1 MKRSFGLVVLLV
13 LILGL
18 ALMGCSSKQS
28 ATTESSA
35 AGEQAGTE
43 EATTQKTT
51 KEVSADQYTGAQGEA
66 SPAQGAVTAG
76 KQILAVI
83 ETNKGTIVFQM
94 FPHKAPKTVDNF
106 IKLANKGFYDGI
118 KWHRVEPGFV
128 IQGGDPLS
136 KDANPAN
143 DGLGGPGYE
152 IKAEINDVPHTKGV
166 VAMAHNAKSIDS
178 AGSQFYITLA
188 DTPHLDGNYTVFG
201 KVTEG
206 MEVVES
212 IQVGDVMTKVTI
224 KQ

>member
-1 MKRSFGLVVLLV
+1 MKKSFGLVVLFAL
-13 LILGL
+13 LLGL
-18 ALMGCSSKQS
+18 ALLGCSSTQN
-28 ATTESSA
+28 AATESASTS
-35 AGEQAGTE
+35 EQAKSE
-43 EATTQKTT
+43 SSTTQDTAQD
-51 KEVSADQYTGAQGEA
+51 VAPDQYSSSDAEA
-66 SPAQGAVTAG
+66 SAQDAAASDKPVY
-76 KQILAVI
+76 AVI

-94 FPHKAPKTVDNF
+94 FPHKAPKTVNNF

-136 KDANPAN
+136 KDDNPAN

-188 DTPHLDGNYTVFG
+188 DTPHLDGGYTVFG
-201 KVTEG
+201 KVSEG
-206 MEVVES
+206 MDVVES
-212 IQVGDVMTKVTI
+212 IQVGDVMSKVYI